1 MFILISTVRKPI
13 FHPNFKCFRNSTL
26 KKKKAEHSRSRV
38 RKRKLWKMFLRE
50 NEKKE
55 ICYVCNDR
63 VPPFQ
68 LYSHSRRNRNVNP
81 AYIFTRKRGFLPRIL
96 DNCKSVYISN
106 IDGTLLFNLSLDG
119 PEQRTNIKN
128 YKFVRSGRS
137 FCLLLMKFATS
148 PLEFDSLPLTTMKA
162 PFEG

>member
-96 DNCKSVYISN
+96 DNC
-106 IDGTLLFNLSLDG
+106 
-119 PEQRTNIKN
+119 EQRCLHIQYRWYPLVQPFPRWTRTTNK
-128 YKFVRSGRS
+128 Y
-137 FCLLLMKFATS
+137 
-148 PLEFDSLPLTTMKA
+148 
-162 PFEG
+162 

>member
-63 VPPFQ
+63 VARYRVPPFQ
-68 LYSHSRRNRNVNP
+68 LYSHSRRNRNVNL
-81 AYIFTRKRGFLPRIL
+81 YKKTRLFTK
-96 DNCKSVYISN
+96 N
-106 IDGTLLFNLSLDG
+106 IRQLQKCLHIQYRWYPLVQPFSRWT
-119 PEQRTNIKN
+119 RTTNK
-128 YKFVRSGRS
+128 Y
-137 FCLLLMKFATS
+137 
-148 PLEFDSLPLTTMKA
+148 
-162 PFEG
+162 

>member
-63 VPPFQ
+63 VARYRVPPFQ
-68 LYSHSRRNRNVNP
+68 LYSHSRRNRNVNL
-81 AYIFTRKRGFLPRIL
+81 YKKTRLFTKNIRQLRAKVFTYPISMVPSCSTFPSMDQNNEQIL
-96 DNCKSVYISN
+96 KTINSFVP
-106 IDGTLLFNLSLDG
+106 DGASA
-119 PEQRTNIKN
+119 
-128 YKFVRSGRS
+128 S
-137 FCLLLMKFATS
+137 F
-148 PLEFDSLPLTTMKA
+148 
-162 PFEG
+162 